1 MAGHEILKKVFGK
14 PSVNGHHLR
23 KHSSE
28 SRVQTTKQSAGD
40 SEDDQPPTPPPKD
53 QPEQSPSASV
63 DVETYV
69 NSFKKSR
76 TNSIYSLSRISFTNQ
91 LSQLTSLN
99 LPDAPSL
106 STSIAAIPNAPAAAN
121 TLAAAAE
128 QIGKWLQKASEVL
141 KGLDAE
147 DDVEW
152 AAAGGRDGLGEVDTA
167 IGKFEGLIGIYVT
180 AIEDL
185 QERED
190 IGRVPTGELK
200 ALVDQME
207 IILKEWDSVR
217 KLLRGV
223 KGQVELAMEWEEL
236 WNHVLGDIGQEMENL
251 INLVFEME
259 EQRHKAWFAEPT
271 SDGTH
276 GLDMQELQTIVEE
289 MPAGGRLPANH
300 RFSMPPAFAASSPI
314 SPPGLVNGHED
325 SSLLALFARMQPLR
339 ASLDFLPMT
348 LSNFYSRADS
358 ILPTACQELE
368 ARRKGLEKKWKKL
381 ESDAE
386 GLRRE
391 LGEDRWLLVFRNAGR
406 QAQKLCESVERS
418 IGKLQES
425 FEAGAQHNNPPA
437 LAKKVENYEA
447 KKTHY
452 GPAIERILG
461 IIEKGVKDRLTVNG
475 EISRLQSET
484 RTRWARIEQ
493 QMKEMDFALDEL
505 NLNKNQQL
513 RDSISSIVSMD
524 HSAVGSSVD
533 TPRSSPA
540 SSVVMAPMNSHNGD
554 VSVEGT
560 GRRSSAL
567 STNTTRSTNGRPR
580 YFSMPPVAS
589 ITHLPRQN
597 PVSSVSASE
606 SWLGS
611 RDASPTPVSNQS
623 SSTPTPGS
631 RPKPPKYPHETK
643 PRWNSSPKVNHYDFP
658 LITKPLTITTPPPGH
673 KSPLSFRS
681 PRSVSSSNVTLPS
694 PLGRSTP
701 GSVLPVPKSPLHHPR
716 HSESEIS
723 PIPHSSQEIST
734 SPMWP
739 THSAT
744 QSTTNLPRSRPKVK
758 LPPSANGTPQSSSSR
773 RQSTSATSSPATPA
787 NNPSPS
793 AQRPTRPGT
802 AMANTRRS
810 SMLPIPKHLTTVNLN
825 GNRSSSPAAGRH
837 SLSNRASI
845 SGLRY
850 AGRESAVG
858 HRDQ

>member
-14 PSVNGHHLR
+14 PSVNGHHSR

-28 SRVQTTKQSAGD
+28 SRLQTRQKPAGD

-53 QPEQSPSASV
+53 QLEQSSSASV

-76 TNSIYSLSRISFTNQ
+76 TNSIYSLSRISFASQ

-99 LPDAPSL
+99 LPDASSL
-106 STSIAAIPNAPAAAN
+106 STSIASISNAPAAAN

-185 QERED
+185 QERVD

-200 ALVDQME
+200 AVVDQME

-217 KLLRGV
+217 MLLRGV

-271 SDGTH
+271 LDGTH

-289 MPAGGRLPANH
+289 MPAGGRLPENH

-314 SPPGLVNGHED
+314 PPPGLVNGHED

-348 LSNFYSRADS
+348 LSNFYNRADS

-425 FEAGAQHNNPPA
+425 FEAGAQHSNPPA

-447 KKTHY
+447 KKAHY

-484 RTRWARIEQ
+484 RTRWTRIEQ
-493 QMKEMDFALDEL
+493 QMKQMDFALDEL

-524 HSAVGSSVD
+524 RSAVGSSGD

-540 SSVVMAPMNSHNGD
+540 SSVVMAPVNSHKGD
-554 VSVEGT
+554 TPGEGT
-560 GRRSSAL
+560 GRRSSVLPA
-567 STNTTRSTNGRPR
+567 NTTRSANGQPR

-589 ITHLPRQN
+589 VTHLPRQN
-597 PVSSVSASE
+597 PVSSVSTSE

-611 RDASPTPVSNQS
+611 RDASPTPVFNQN

-658 LITKPLTITTPPPGH
+658 LVTKPLTITTPPPGN

-694 PLGRSTP
+694 PLGRATP
-701 GSVLPVPKSPLHHPR
+701 GSVLPAPKSPLHYPR
-716 HSESEIS
+716 HSESQISPLTHSSPEIS
-723 PIPHSSQEIST
+723 A
-734 SPMWP
+734 SPMRP

-744 QSTTNLPRSRPKVK
+744 QSTSILPRSRPKVK
-758 LPPSANGTPQSSSSR
+758 HPPPSPNGTPPSSSR
-773 RQSTSATSSPATPA
+773 RQSSSATSSPVTPA

-793 AQRPTRPGT
+793 AQRPPRPGT

-810 SMLPIPKHLTTVNLN
+810 SMLPIPKHLTPVNVN
-825 GNRSSSPAAGRH
+825 GNRSSTPVAGRH
-837 SLSNRASI
+837 SLNNRAST

-850 AGRESAVG
+850 AGRESAMG
-858 HRDQ
+858 HRD

>member
-14 PSVNGHHLR
+14 PSVNGHHSR

-28 SRVQTTKQSAGD
+28 SRVQTIQKSAGE

-53 QPEQSPSASV
+53 QLEQSSSVSV

-76 TNSIYSLSRISFTNQ
+76 TNSIYSLSRISFANQ

-99 LPDAPSL
+99 LPDASSL
-106 STSIAAIPNAPAAAN
+106 STSIASIPNAPTAAN

-167 IGKFEGLIGIYVT
+167 IVKFEGLIGIYVT

-185 QERED
+185 QERGD

-200 ALVDQME
+200 AVVDQME
-207 IILKEWDSVR
+207 IILKEWDFVR

-271 SDGTH
+271 LDGTH

-300 RFSMPPAFAASSPI
+300 RFSMPPAFAASPPI
-314 SPPGLVNGHED
+314 STPGLVNGHED

-348 LSNFYSRADS
+348 LSNFYNRADS

-425 FEAGAQHNNPPA
+425 FEAGAQHNNPAA

-447 KKTHY
+447 KKAHY

-484 RTRWARIEQ
+484 RTRWTCIEQ
-493 QMKEMDFALDEL
+493 QMKQMDFALDEL
-505 NLNKNQQL
+505 NLNRNQQL
-513 RDSISSIVSMD
+513 RDSISSILSMD
-524 HSAVGSSVD
+524 RSAVGSSVD

-540 SSVVMAPMNSHNGD
+540 SSVIMAPVNSHKGD
-554 VSVEGT
+554 IPGEGT
-560 GRRSSAL
+560 GGRSSVL
-567 STNTTRSTNGRPR
+567 SANTARSANGRPG
-580 YFSMPPVAS
+580 YFSTPPVAS
-589 ITHLPRQN
+589 VTHLPGQN
-597 PVSSVSASE
+597 PVSSVSTSE

-611 RDASPTPVSNQS
+611 RDASPTPVFNQN

-631 RPKPPKYPHETK
+631 RSKPPKYPHETK

-658 LITKPLTITTPPPGH
+658 LVTKPLTITTPPPGN

-694 PLGRSTP
+694 PLGRATP
-701 GSVLPVPKSPLHHPR
+701 GSVLPAPKSPIHYPR
-716 HSESEIS
+716 YSESQIS
-723 PIPHSSQEIST
+723 PVTHSSPDIST
-734 SPMWP
+734 SSMRP

-744 QSTTNLPRSRPKVK
+744 QSTTILPRSRPKVK
-758 LPPSANGTPQSSSSR
+758 HPPSANGTPPSSSR
-773 RQSTSATSSPATPA
+773 RQSSSAISSPVTPA

-793 AQRPTRPGT
+793 AQRPPRPGT
-802 AMANTRRS
+802 AMVNTRRS
-810 SMLPIPKHLTTVNLN
+810 SMLPVPKQLIPVNVN
-825 GNRSSSPAAGRH
+825 GNRSSTPAAGRYPLNNKG
-837 SLSNRASI
+837 ST

-850 AGRESAVG
+850 AGRESAMG
-858 HRDQ
+858 HRDH

>member
-14 PSVNGHHLR
+14 PSVNGHHSR

-28 SRVQTTKQSAGD
+28 SRVQTRQKPAD
-40 SEDDQPPTPPPKD
+40 YPEDDQPPTPPPKD
-53 QPEQSPSASV
+53 QLEQSSSASV

-76 TNSIYSLSRISFTNQ
+76 TNSIYSLSRISFANQ

-99 LPDAPSL
+99 LPDASSL
-106 STSIAAIPNAPAAAN
+106 STSIASIPNAPTAAN

-185 QERED
+185 QERGD

-200 ALVDQME
+200 AVVDQME

-271 SDGTH
+271 LDGTH

-289 MPAGGRLPANH
+289 MPTGGRLPTNH

-314 SPPGLVNGHED
+314 PPPGLVNGNED

-348 LSNFYSRADS
+348 LSNFYNRADS

-425 FEAGAQHNNPPA
+425 FEADAQHNNPPA

-484 RTRWARIEQ
+484 RTRWTRIEQ
-493 QMKEMDFALDEL
+493 QMKQMDFALDEL

-524 HSAVGSSVD
+524 RSAVGSSVD

-540 SSVVMAPMNSHNGD
+540 SSVVMAPVNSHKGD
-554 VSVEGT
+554 ISGEGT
-560 GRRSSAL
+560 GRRSSVL
-567 STNTTRSTNGRPR
+567 SANTIRSANGRPR

-589 ITHLPRQN
+589 VTHLPRQN
-597 PVSSVSASE
+597 PVSSALTSE

-611 RDASPTPVSNQS
+611 RDASPTPVFHQS

-658 LITKPLTITTPPPGH
+658 LVTKPLTITTPPPGN
-673 KSPLSFRS
+673 KSPLFFRS

-694 PLGRSTP
+694 PLGRTTP
-701 GSVLPVPKSPLHHPR
+701 GSVLPAPKSPLHFPR
-716 HSESEIS
+716 HSESQVS
-723 PIPHSSQEIST
+723 PSTDSSPDLST
-734 SPMWP
+734 SPMRP
-739 THSAT
+739 NHSTT
-744 QSTTNLPRSRPKVK
+744 QSTTTLPHSRPKVK
-758 LPPSANGTPQSSSSR
+758 LPSSANGTPPSSSR
-773 RQSTSATSSPATPA
+773 RQSSSAISSPVTPA
-787 NNPSPS
+787 KNPSPS
-793 AQRPTRPGT
+793 AQRATRPGT

-810 SMLPIPKHLTTVNLN
+810 SMLPVPKQLTPVNVN
-825 GNRSSSPAAGRH
+825 SNRSSTPAAGRH
-837 SLSNRASI
+837 SLNNRAST

-850 AGRESAVG
+850 AGRESAMG